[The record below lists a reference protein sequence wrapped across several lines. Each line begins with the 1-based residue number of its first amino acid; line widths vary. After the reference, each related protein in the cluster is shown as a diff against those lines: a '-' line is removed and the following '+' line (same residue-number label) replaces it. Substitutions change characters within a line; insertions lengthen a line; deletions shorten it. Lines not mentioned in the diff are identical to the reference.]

1 MFALENLEIGC
12 CRFHVFDMSD
22 QRHLKRLTAVWEKQ
36 PVYFVTSCTAARRP
50 LLSNASVHE
59 ILLAEWKGLR
69 ERHGWAVGRYV
80 IMPDHVH
87 FFMMPLSDGAK
98 PLSSVIGKWKEWSA
112 KQILKLSG
120 QAAPLWQPEFFDHL
134 VRSAES
140 RAEKWAY
147 VRENPVR
154 AGLVIRAEDW
164 PFAGAVDFD

>member
-1 MFALENLEIGC
+1 
-12 CRFHVFDMSD
+12 
-22 QRHLKRLTAVWEKQ
+22 
-36 PVYFVTSCTAARRP
+36 
-50 LLSNASVHE
+50 
-59 ILLAEWKGLR
+59 
-69 ERHGWAVGRYV
+69 
-80 IMPDHVH
+80 
-87 FFMMPLSDGAK
+87 
-98 PLSSVIGKWKEWSA
+98 
-112 KQILKLSG
+112 LKLSG

>member
-1 MFALENLEIGC
+1 M
-12 CRFHVFDMSD
+12 
-22 QRHLKRLTAVWEKQ
+22 
-36 PVYFVTSCTAARRP
+36 
-50 LLSNASVHE
+50 HE

-87 FFMMPLSDGAK
+87 FFIMPLSDAAK

-154 AGLVIRAEDW
+154 AGLVIRAESW